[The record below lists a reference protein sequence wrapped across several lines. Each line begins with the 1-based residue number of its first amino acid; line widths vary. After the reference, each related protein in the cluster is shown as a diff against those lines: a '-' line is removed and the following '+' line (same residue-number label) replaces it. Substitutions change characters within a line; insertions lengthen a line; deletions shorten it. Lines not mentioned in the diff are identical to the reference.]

1 MKLQKIS
8 TLLVFSMFAMVAKS
22 QSFWTD
28 SKFAVSPTKLGQ
40 DILGLEKD
48 GANFVKIYTYQTAPG
63 YYELNKKDNGEPK
76 KKGMAAL
83 KAMAKEEEARSK
95 QEDKKPGFGVINIT
109 ELQPNGKPNTIGQ
122 FVSGAKLKADET
134 YTLSDKTAAYR
145 IIYRDGVTNTPIDPA
160 GLAAKYPFLH
170 LQDAPV
176 TYSDVNYKGDG
187 FLQNKN
193 VRVYVEAFQK
203 VNMIDS
209 ITSELKMGTPYG
221 YAAKKVADADMI
233 ADYFPVKEETNP
245 VSFHSEKLNVDALW
259 NTGAK
264 ESYDMYKN
272 YKIIFYTN
280 DGKIIKTVDKKFDF
294 LRNIKTFMP
303 VYNEKR
309 EVQGIFVAFGPQ
321 MAFGKKSMKDPVENR
336 VNVVYFDTEGNEKFA
351 YTVEKGDKGNSRAFD
366 PQYILAKDGKFTVY
380 NYNGNK
386 IFKPIKEIFIMDGKG
401 ISEPTVNT
409 GSVPAILSSKTSVD
423 IGDNRTIAVSL
434 YATQQKMSSLGTPDP
449 AAAAAAAAAKYE
461 GLDITLFD
469 WNGMKSVC
477 YLSTKDVPFNTFES
491 IDYIGEVDG
500 KHLVVIS
507 TDTNNFVATIGN
519 DGVGK
524 LLNVCNIEKKQT
536 LVKKAIKLDNVKN
549 YYVNK
554 DKKII
559 YFAYMAADQDV
570 IVRGIAY

>member
-109 ELQPNGKPNTIGQ
+109 ELQPNGKPNTIAQ

-134 YTLSDKTAAYR
+134 YTLSDNSAAYR
-145 IIYRDGVTNTPIDPA
+145 IIYKDATKTPIDPA

-176 TYSDVNYKGDG
+176 TYSEFTSKGDG
-187 FLQNKN
+187 LLQNKN
-193 VRVYVEAFQK
+193 IRIYVATSQK

-209 ITSELKMGTPYG
+209 ITSEFKVGVPYG
-221 YAAKKVADADMI
+221 YTAKKVADADMTT
-233 ADYFPVKEETNP
+233 DYFTVKAQENP
-245 VSFHSEKLNVDALW
+245 VSFRSEKLNVDALW
-259 NTGAK
+259 NTGSK
-264 ESYDMYKN
+264 DNWDMYKN
-272 YKIIFYTN
+272 YRLVFYTN
-280 DGKIIKTVDKKFDF
+280 EGNIIKTVDKKFEF
-294 LRNIKTFMP
+294 LRNIKTLMP

-309 EVQGIFVAFGPQ
+309 EVQGIFVAFGPLN
-321 MAFGKKSMKDPVENR
+321 ALGKKSMKDPIENR

-386 IFKPIKEIFIMDGKG
+386 IFKPVKEILTMDDKG

-409 GSVPAILSSKTSVD
+409 GSVPTILSSKTSVD
-423 IGDNRTIAVSL
+423 VGDNRTIAVSL
-434 YATQQKMSSLGTPDP
+434 YATQQKISLDTPDP
-449 AAAAAAAAAKYE
+449 AAVAAAAAKYE
-461 GLDITLFD
+461 GLDVTLFD

-500 KHLVVIS
+500 KHLIVIS

-519 DGVGK
+519 DGAGK

-536 LVKKAIKLDNVKN
+536 LVKKAIKLNNVKN